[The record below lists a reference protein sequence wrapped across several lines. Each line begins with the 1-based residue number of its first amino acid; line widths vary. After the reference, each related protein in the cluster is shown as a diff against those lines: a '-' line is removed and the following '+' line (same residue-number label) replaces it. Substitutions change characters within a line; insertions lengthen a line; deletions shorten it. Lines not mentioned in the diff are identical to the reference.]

1 MFLGVFSAKL
11 FECFPE
17 CLDGIFSECF
27 RKCLMFCLLFH
38 ESGSLLSFQGNLG
51 GMFSDCFFE
60 CFVSVCFP
68 WRMFLSIFR
77 NVCWSM
83 FSGRR
88 NIFLMFSGKFKV
100 FKKHIKTNSQNVY
113 GTVTHFWVNIFF
125 LTSKAKNYRNI

>member
-1 MFLGVFSAKL
+1 MFLAMFLHV
-11 FECFPE
+11 
-17 CLDGIFSECF
+17 F
-27 RKCLMFCLLFH
+27 RKGNRMFLSIFRNVLLNVLFNVF
-38 ESGSLLSFQGNLG
+38 EFSGKGIK
-51 GMFSDCFFE
+51 CFW
-60 CFVSVCFP
+60 V
-68 WRMFLSIFR
+68 MFLSIFR